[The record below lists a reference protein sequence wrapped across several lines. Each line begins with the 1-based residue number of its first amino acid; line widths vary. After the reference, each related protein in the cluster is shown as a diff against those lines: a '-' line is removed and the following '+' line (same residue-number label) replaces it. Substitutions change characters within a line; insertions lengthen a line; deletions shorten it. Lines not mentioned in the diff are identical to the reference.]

1 MSKGVTVWFTGLS
14 GSGKTT
20 IAKRVEKLLQERGVH
35 AERLDGD
42 VVRQSLTRDLG
53 FSKEDRDKNIER
65 VTFVAKL
72 LTRND
77 VVVLSSFISPYAA
90 QREISRREIGEF
102 LEVFVDATLDTLI
115 SRDLKGLYKKALAG
129 ELQGFTGVNDPYE
142 KPEKPDLVCD
152 TDAESE
158 EESVAKVMAMLEER
172 GYIPPAGATA
182 SGRRGARQ
190 AVPGPSTPHG
200 GELIDRELTGAA
212 RDEALARAAT
222 LPSIALDERELSDL
236 EMIGV
241 GALSPLT
248 GFMRKLDYDCVVDS
262 MRLSDGLVWAL
273 PVTLAVTEEQA
284 ARVKEGSEIALTDGE
299 GKIVGLMQV
308 TDKFTY
314 DKDREA
320 QQCFGTTDRA
330 HPGVARI
337 YEQGDIYLGGPVWVV
352 DRSNQ
357 GDFTEYRL
365 TPLQTRQRFDEL
377 GWKTVVAFQTRN
389 PVHRAHEYL
398 QKVAMEMVDGLLLH
412 PLVGATKSDDVPAG
426 VRMRTYEEILDK
438 YYPKNRAMLSVFPAA
453 MSYAGPREAV
463 WHAICR
469 KNYGCTHF
477 IVGRDHAGV
486 GNYYGTY
493 DAQLMVDRF
502 SYEELGITPLKFEH
516 SFFCRACGNMASAK
530 TCPHDRSEHVHLS
543 GTKVREMLTNGELPP
558 SEFTRPEVAK
568 ILIEAYRG
576 EAVGAKN

>member
-20 IAKRVEKLLQERGVH
+20 IAMRVAELLHERGVH
-35 AERLDGD
+35 TERLDGD

-72 LTRND
+72 LTRNE
-77 VVVLSSFISPYAA
+77 VVVLSSFISPYRA
-90 QREISRREIGEF
+90 QREASRRDIGEF
-102 LEVFVDATLDTLI
+102 LEVFVNATLDTLI
-115 SRDLKGLYKKALAG
+115 ARDLKGLYKKALAG

-142 KPEKPDLVCD
+142 APENPDLICD
-152 TDAESE
+152 TDAETV
-158 EESVAKVMAMLEER
+158 EESVAKVMSLLEER
-172 GYIPPAGATA
+172 GYVPAAGTTAGA
-182 SGRRGARQ
+182 RRGTRK
-190 AVPGPSTPHG
+190 AVPGPSAPHG
-200 GELIDRELTGAA
+200 GVLVDRELRGAA

-222 LPSIALDERELSDL
+222 LPAVELDERESSDL

-248 GFMRKLDYDCVVDS
+248 GFMRKLDYDCVVDR

-273 PVTLAVTEEQA
+273 PVTLAVTPEQA
-284 ARVKEGSEIALTDGE
+284 DRIAEGSEIALTASDGR
-299 GKIVGLMQV
+299 IVGLMQV
-308 TDKFTY
+308 TEKFGY

-320 QQCFGTTDRA
+320 EHCFGTTDRA

-337 YEQGDIYLGGPVWVV
+337 YEQGDVYFGGPVWVL
-352 DRSNQ
+352 DRPSQ
-357 GDFTEYRL
+357 DDFTEYRL
-365 TPLQTRQRFDEL
+365 TPLETRTRFDEL
-377 GWKTVVAFQTRN
+377 GWKSVVAFQTRN

-398 QKVAMEMVDGLLLH
+398 QKVAMEGVDGLLLH
-412 PLVGATKSDDVPAG
+412 PLVGATKSDDVPAD

-453 MSYAGPREAV
+453 MRYAGPREAV

-486 GNYYGTY
+486 GTYYGTY
-493 DAQLMVDRF
+493 DAQNMIDRF
-502 SYEELGITPLKFEH
+502 SFDELGITPLKFEH
-516 SFFCRACGNMASAK
+516 SFFCRTCGNMASAK
-530 TCPHDRSEHVHLS
+530 TCPHDKSHHVHLS
-543 GTKVREMLTNGELPP
+543 GTKVRDMLTNGELPP
-558 SEFTRPEVAK
+558 PEFTRPEVAK
-568 ILIEAYRG
+568 ILMEAYRG
-576 EAVGAKN
+576 EELGVRG

>member
-1 MSKGVTVWFTGLS
+1 
-14 GSGKTT
+14 
-20 IAKRVEKLLQERGVH
+20 
-35 AERLDGD
+35 

-77 VVVLSSFISPYAA
+77 VVVLSSFISPYKA
-90 QREISRREIGEF
+90 QREASRREIGEF
-102 LEVFVDATLDTLI
+102 LEVFVDATLDTLVG
-115 SRDLKGLYKKALAG
+115 RDLKGLYKKALAG
-129 ELQGFTGVNDPYE
+129 EIQGFTGVNDPYE
-142 KPEKPDLVCD
+142 APEAPDLVCN
-152 TDAESE
+152 TDAESV
-158 EESVAKVMAMLEER
+158 EESVAKVMALLEER
-172 GYIPPAGATA
+172 GYIPAVGAA
-182 SGRRGARQ
+182 SGGRRGARQ
-190 AVPGPSTPHG
+190 AVPGPSVPHG
-200 GELIDRELTGAA
+200 GVLVNRELTGAA

-222 LPSIALDERELSDL
+222 LPAIELDERELSDL
-236 EMIGV
+236 DMIGV

-262 MRLSDGLVWAL
+262 MRLSDGLLWAL

-284 ARVKEGSEIALTDGE
+284 ARVSEGGEVALTDGA
-299 GKIVGLMQV
+299 GNIVGIMQV
-308 TDKFTY
+308 TEKYGY
-314 DKDREA
+314 DKNREA

-337 YEQGDIYLGGPVWVV
+337 YEQGDVYLGGPVWIV

-357 GDFTEYRL
+357 GDFAEYRL

-453 MSYAGPREAV
+453 MRYAGPREAV

-502 SYEELGITPLKFEH
+502 SYDELGITPLKFEH